1 MSGPARHMWPKLWE
15 WQVLHYGCCTHNLI
29 KKRGSN
35 AEICSSFIVS
45 APRTK
50 WWIPWSCSG
59 STVHP
64 QVVEIIKS
72 FEDGDGWRLNETW
85 VDGLCSF
92 SNGGKRSL
100 KLPFKCLDS
109 LFPGTWCISCIV
121 TLWQRKELRT
131 EHTKMKKEGLNCTY
145 RMYQF
150 WLNCTMY
157 IPQFIRLKKENI
169 CVSELCLRVSGLD
182 RVGVCPGRNWYQI
195 CW

>member
-15 WQVLHYGCCTHNLI
+15 WQVLHYNLI

-92 SNGGKRSL
+92 SNGGKRSRSNFL
-100 KLPFKCLDS
+100 LNAWIHFFLELDAS
-109 LFPGTWCISCIV
+109 VALWRYGNAKSSEQSTQRWKRKALIV
-121 TLWQRKELRT
+121 HIVCTNF
-131 EHTKMKKEGLNCTY
+131 GLIVQCTY
-145 RMYQF
+145 PS
-150 WLNCTMY
+150 L
-157 IPQFIRLKKENI
+157 
-169 CVSELCLRVSGLD
+169 
-182 RVGVCPGRNWYQI
+182 
-195 CW
+195 